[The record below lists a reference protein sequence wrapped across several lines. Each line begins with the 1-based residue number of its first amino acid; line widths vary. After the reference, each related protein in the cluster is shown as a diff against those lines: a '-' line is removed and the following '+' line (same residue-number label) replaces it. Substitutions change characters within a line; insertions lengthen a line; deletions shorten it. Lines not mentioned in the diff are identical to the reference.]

1 MRRWSGKTRTSA
13 SAPPCAA
20 TDRVATRPGMDT
32 ASTTSST
39 RRRGYPPK
47 PPGTCFRESSGTG
60 SGTPRRRSSSGRFWD
75 PAQAPEQRPGRRRF
89 ARKKPRRRAPGK
101 RDKKVHRVVAKSA
114 SLSKIST
121 PPVAP
126 STPGQENFGTGA
138 VAGPYG
144 RILQIATSV
153 PHERSWHTPRRENRT
168 TRAWIP
174 PRKKKAQVRFSRNA
188 FSALHFQALR

>member
-1 MRRWSGKTRTSA
+1 MRRWSGKTRTSN

-47 PPGTCFRESSGTG
+47 PPWTCFRQSSGTG
-60 SGTPRRRSSSGRFWD
+60 SGTPRRRTSSGRFRG
-75 PAQAPEQRPGRRRF
+75 PAPAPDQRPGMRRF
-89 ARKKPRRRAPGK
+89 ARKKPRRSAPGK

-126 STPGQENFGTGA
+126 STPGQENFGTG
-138 VAGPYG
+138 
-144 RILQIATSV
+144 R
-153 PHERSWHTPRRENRT
+153 RSWPLWANFANRYI
-168 TRAWIP
+168 R
-174 PRKKKAQVRFSRNA
+174 
-188 FSALHFQALR
+188 SARTFIAHLQA